1 MNGQD
6 RFKQASVAGRGRQR
20 PRKTVIYGDEA
31 VPAPSRLHAF
41 TLIELLVV
49 IAIIALLASMLLP
62 ALSKAKAKGQQTY
75 CLNHALQRPAGASR
89 LQSWRPVRR
98 VAILGR

>member
-1 MNGQD
+1 MSEKTPNTM
-6 RFKQASVAGRGRQR
+6 RHPVTFTVVPSKKGRTGPQSTR
-20 PRKTVIYGDEA
+20 
-31 VPAPSRLHAF
+31 AF